1 MTVWPRSCVWI
12 SFSSISL
19 LLDKAV
25 SWLWHQTLLFCR
37 PKDKAQFSPFPFPP
51 QVFSYLL
58 YHSFLSSSEK
68 NLKIFFLLVF
78 DFFPHFLSWTH
89 SDQVSTSIVILRVIN
104 DLHVTKAKSSSYL
117 APWQPF
123 DTADPWNISFNL
135 ASKTLS
141 WNFHLFLLA
150 SSQPLLGFSS
160 FLWSSNSRLMKYI
173 DVICPHRDKPHG
185 GRDFFSCFVH
195 CCSPNT

>member
-19 LLDKAV
+19 PLDKAV
-25 SWLWHQTLLFCR
+25 SWLWHQTSLLPTQR
-37 PKDKAQFSPFPFPP
+37 QGSILSFPFPSSG
-51 QVFSYLL
+51 FFLL
-58 YHSFLSSSEK
+58 YHSFFSSSEK
-68 NLKIFFLLVF
+68 NLKILFLLVF

-89 SDQVSTSIVILRVIN
+89 SDQASTSIIILRVIN

-141 WNFHLFLLA
+141 WISISFYWLPLSLCWA
-150 SSQPLLGFSS
+150 SPYSS
-160 FLWSSNSRLMKYI
+160 GLQM
-173 DVICPHRDKPHG
+173 
-185 GRDFFSCFVH
+185 
-195 CCSPNT
+195 